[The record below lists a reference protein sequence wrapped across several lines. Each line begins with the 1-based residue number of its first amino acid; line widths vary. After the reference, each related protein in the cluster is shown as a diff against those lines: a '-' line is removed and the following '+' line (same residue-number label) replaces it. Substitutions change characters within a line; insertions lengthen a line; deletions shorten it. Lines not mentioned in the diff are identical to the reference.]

1 MKNFKIKL
9 CSNPKMLLH
18 IYFFLVIVLFNEV
31 KASFNPDP
39 TYKNA
44 GM

>member
-1 MKNFKIKL
+1 
-9 CSNPKMLLH
+9 MLLH

-44 GM
+44 GSENINGTTAQISDD